1 MRVDILIS
9 TYNNIKHQTNIYL
22 KKVEKGTAGTN
33 DKTTVAYLAHT
44 TMMSFRSRR
53 STKQANLGNSNDP
66 EIIRLYCV
74 P

>member
-33 DKTTVAYLAHT
+33 DKTTVAYLAHHDDV
-44 TMMSFRSRR
+44 
-53 STKQANLGNSNDP
+53 L
-66 EIIRLYCV
+66 
-74 P
+74 

>member
-9 TYNNIKHQTNIYL
+9 TYNNVKHQTNIYL

-33 DKTTVAYLAHT
+33 DKTTVAYLART

-74 P
+74 L

>member
-33 DKTTVAYLAHT
+33 DKTTAVAYLAHT

-53 STKQANLGNSNDP
+53 STKQASKSWKFK
-66 EIIRLYCV
+66 
-74 P
+74 